1 MKSPTELSYRA
12 AGVDRDAAAG
22 AKRRILDL
30 VASTA
35 VPGVVANPGGFGG
48 LFRAPS
54 GMREPLLV
62 ASADSVGT
70 KVKVAV
76 RARRH
81 VGVGQDIVNHCV
93 NDILVE
99 GARPL
104 FFLDYIG
111 MGRLEAGV
119 VEQIVDGA
127 ARACRE
133 NGCALL
139 GGETAELP
147 DVYGPG
153 EYDLA
158 GFVVGVVES
167 DARPAATR
175 VRSGDALI
183 AIASDGFHTNG
194 YALLRRLLFDQLG
207 LDVEDRFPGTDR
219 TVADVLLR
227 PHRSYLGPVAPLIE
241 AGHVHAI
248 SHITGGGIPGNLERV
263 IPADLCAIVELA
275 TWSPPEEFRSVQ
287 AEGRIA
293 GEEMFRTFNMGA
305 GMILV
310 VAPESAGA
318 VAGLLESA
326 GERAWHIGQV
336 GAGDHGVRL
345 V

>member
-1 MKSPTELSYRA
+1 MDMSGELSYRA
-12 AGVDRDAAAG
+12 AGVDRDVAAG
-22 AKRRILDL
+22 AKKRILDL

-62 ASADSVGT
+62 SSADSVGT

-76 RARRH
+76 LAGRH
-81 VGVGQDIVNHCV
+81 AGVGQDIVNHCV

-119 VEQIVDGA
+119 VEQIVEGVA
-127 ARACRE
+127 LACRA

-139 GGETAELP
+139 GGETAEMP

-158 GFVVGVVES
+158 GFVVGVVEN
-167 DARPAATR
+167 ATR
-175 VRSGDALI
+175 PGSARVHEGDALV

-194 YALLRRLLFDQLG
+194 YSLLRRLLFDQLG
-207 LDVEDRFPGTDR
+207 LDVRDAFPGTDES
-219 TVADVLLR
+219 VADVLLR
-227 PHRSYLGPVAPLIE
+227 PHRSYVRAVAPLIE
-241 AGHVHAI
+241 EGLVHAL
-248 SHITGGGIPGNLERV
+248 SHITGGGIPENLERV
-263 IPADLCAIVELA
+263 IPAGLQAHVEA
-275 TWSPPEEFRSVQ
+275 GSWVAPAAFRFVQ
-287 AEGRIA
+287 EKGRVA
-293 GEEMFRTFNMGA
+293 VEEMYRTFNMGV

-310 VAPESAGA
+310 VPAAACETVEHRLAD
-318 VAGLLESA
+318 A
-326 GERAWHIGQV
+326 GERVWRV
-336 GAGDHGVRL
+336 GRVEAGDPGVAL